1 MLARRCELVND
12 GKGLVIRFR
21 KLVQGQMP
29 HWLNRIEVRR
39 VDLPLK
45 VTFWAVL
52 LIRIRIRE
60 E

>member
-1 MLARRCELVND
+1 M
-12 GKGLVIRFR
+12 
-21 KLVQGQMP
+21 VQGQMP
-29 HWLNRIEVRR
+29 YRLNRIEVKR
-39 VDLPLK
+39 VDLPLR